1 MTLQNAKSLVGAIA
15 GAKAIVQNRAR
26 CFEKAL
32 EMYRSLLFVPGD
44 RPERFEKAANSG
56 ADAVCIDLEDAV
68 SPSNKPAARREAL
81 AYLSDGAAR
90 AAPVG
95 IRINSPEGIEG
106 FRDVVA
112 LVESGASPSFVLTP
126 KVRTRHS
133 IDQLRRTLDEGA
145 IPLWALME
153 TPEALRNIAS
163 LAESL
168 GEAGGIVFGGADFS
182 AAIGSDMSWDALYF
196 ARAAL
201 IAGAADAG
209 CQTLDVPYLNVRD
222 IDGLIAETA
231 RVKAMGFT
239 GRSCIHP
246 DQVAPINDI
255 YTPTEEEIARAEAT
269 IAAYEENKGR
279 VLLHE
284 GRLVEK
290 PTLAAARR
298 ILARRR
304 T

>member
-1 MTLQNAKSLVGAIA
+1 M
-15 GAKAIVQNRAR
+15 
-26 CFEKAL
+26 F
-32 EMYRSLLFVPGD
+32 RSFLFVPGD
-44 RPERFEKAANSG
+44 RPERFDKAVASG

-68 SPSNKPAARREAL
+68 SPSNKSAARREAL
-81 AYLSDGAAR
+81 AYLSDGATR
-90 AAPVG
+90 AVSVG
-95 IRINSPEGIEG
+95 IRVNSLEGIEG
-106 FRDVVA
+106 FHDVIA
-112 LVESGASPSFVLTP
+112 LIECGASPSFVLMP

-133 IDQLRRTLDEGA
+133 MDQLRRTLGEGA
-145 IPLWALME
+145 APLWALME
-153 TPEALRNIAS
+153 TPEALRNIDA
-163 LAESL
+163 LAGGV
-168 GEAGGIVFGGADFS
+168 GERGGIVFGGADFS
-182 AAIGSDMSWDALYF
+182 AAIGSDMSWESLYF

-222 IDGLIAETA
+222 IDGLIAETT

-246 DQVAPINDI
+246 DQVAPVNDI
-255 YTPTEEEIARAEAT
+255 YTPTAEEIARAEAM
-269 IAAYEENKGR
+269 IAAYEGNEGR

-290 PTLAAARR
+290 PVLAAARR

-304 T
+304 A